1 MADALG
7 FKVFRTIK
15 DTVSTTVT
23 TIGGKV
29 VDGVNTVATTVSS
42 LAMVDH
48 DFDRVRALSAF
59 SKQHAAAR
67 RKFTDAE
74 LGAAEARADA
84 TLDTLPT
91 GYFEPKFNPI
101 AYELQQLTNEDGQE
115 QMDAVVDRLT
125 AGVEVGLFSMDR
137 VLKCCKCAT
146 HRGTK
151 ITAFRCTGM
160 NM

>member
-7 FKVFRTIK
+7 FNVFRTIK
-15 DTVSTTVT
+15 DTVTTTARTV
-23 TIGGKV
+23 GGKIG
-29 VDGVNTVATTVSS
+29 DGFDTVASTVQT

-48 DFDRVRALSAF
+48 DFDRVKAISAF

-91 GYFEPKFNPI
+91 GYFEPKFNPV

-115 QMDAVVDRLT
+115 QMDAVVERLT
-125 AGVEVGLFSMDR
+125 AGVEVGLFPVWDKGMVMQDGMAGR
-137 VLKCCKCAT
+137 V
-146 HRGTK
+146 GTL
-151 ITAFRCTGM
+151 TNGGM
-160 NM
+160 MHG